1 MRLAAGRTGNQTES
15 LTRPAQRLRE
25 PNKLLLHAAG
35 LASGSLHAR
44 CEPRLCSAGAQTN
57 QVGFVFSP
65 SKPGYRVAPATPH
78 VVPRRSS
85 ARPRKSLCLQL

>member
-44 CEPRLCSAGAQTN
+44 CEPGSGGAETN
-57 QVGFVFSP
+57 Q
-65 SKPGYRVAPATPH
+65 A
-78 VVPRRSS
+78 PRRSNLCTS
-85 ARPRKSLCLQL
+85 TGTVAIWQLAAREDIVVVQV